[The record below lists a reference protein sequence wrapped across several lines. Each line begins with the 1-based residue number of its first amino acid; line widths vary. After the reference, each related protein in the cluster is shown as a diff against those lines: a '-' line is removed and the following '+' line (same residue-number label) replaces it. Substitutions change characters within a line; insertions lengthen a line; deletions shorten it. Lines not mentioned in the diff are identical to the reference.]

1 MRSSKIMGKLIVIE
15 GLDGSGKSTQLNLL
29 PERLNERGIDCKT
42 VSFPNYESDSSAL
55 IKMYLSGKLGD
66 KPSDVNAFAASAYGF
81 GWLDAGVYLGYIS
94 AEETPEIVLEKK
106 FPSELQEKLE
116 EKTLRYQR
124 MLTEALAAVSPAPD
138 AACGIYAA
146 VKMILHE
153 TEKGLRE
160 GAAFLPDD
168 YVNSLVEFSYGYGW
182 LDCGVRSGLFSIH
195 GNRHLFTI

>member
-1 MRSSKIMGKLIVIE
+1 MLI
-15 GLDGSGKSTQLNLL
+15 DNLL
-29 PERLNERGIDCKT
+29 SLYRNCASSARSLMPAGSLLDKTSSEILEMVTCYAGDANVFFERGD
-42 VSFPNYESDSSAL
+42 L
-55 IKMYLSGKLGD
+55 
-66 KPSDVNAFAASAYGF
+66 VNAFAASAYGF